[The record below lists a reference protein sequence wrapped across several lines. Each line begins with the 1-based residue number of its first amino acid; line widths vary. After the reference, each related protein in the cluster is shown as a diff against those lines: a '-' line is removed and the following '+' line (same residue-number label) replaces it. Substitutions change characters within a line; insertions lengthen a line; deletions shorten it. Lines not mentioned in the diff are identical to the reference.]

1 MGVSRIELLNLPFK
15 PLKLNTSV
23 LVVDFQGVLA
33 HNTRL
38 LLQLLE
44 LLRLLLSI
52 SLQRSQLRLN
62 LLQLLIQTTEFLFTQ
77 FVLGH
82 DVLVLL
88 PGVRQDNHGGRDLFL
103 ELVEFLIAF
112 LDLFVQSLV
121 LNFQLFKVDQV
132 KPIR

>member
-1 MGVSRIELLNLPFK
+1 MSRIELLDLPFK
-15 PLKLNTSV
+15 PLKLDTPV
-23 LVVDFQGVLA
+23 LVVDLQRVLA

-88 PGVRQDNHGGRDLFL
+88 PGVR
-103 ELVEFLIAF
+103 
-112 LDLFVQSLV
+112 
-121 LNFQLFKVDQV
+121 
-132 KPIR
+132 